1 MDLSNP
7 IRNLYNSV
15 PHPSHE
21 DVTKLPVP
29 QQGLSGLESALIKIL
44 VVPLAVFFFSILAGF
59 DHSVKAKL
67 K

>member
-44 VVPLAVFFFSILAGF
+44 VVPLAVLFFFFLFWLA
-59 DHSVKAKL
+59 L
-67 K
+67 TTQ